1 MPGASS
7 PSEYHP
13 NIRLG
18 RVGLLSRRNLGLA
31 SLHILPLE
39 YRILL
44 EACAD

>member
-7 PSEYHP
+7 PSKYHP

-18 RVGLLSRRNLGLA
+18 RVGLLSQRTLGLA
-31 SLHILPLE
+31 ALHILPLE
-39 YRILL
+39 CRILL